1 MNKYLKTLAICA
13 LLLLTGTVA
22 AAPQADSAAAPEA
35 QACHSVQVNPLEMLP
50 CQSVYVPQMG
60 AFVVI
65 DSIDCSVDLLVRQ
78 GDSAVRVGRFVT
90 EDNLVKRHDLKN
102 IVRPR
107 SVAVIGHC
115 IVVLASSQ
123 KDSSYLALV
132 PMCQSL
138 HGGQDT
144 MQAAQKIAFNHTAYA
159 FRYDEA
165 ANEFVVVGSTS
176 VGYDMHVVGMDE
188 NHNLVAKTKFHYH
201 VPKQSEKILAADR
214 FGVGLTVVAISV
226 VFLAL
231 ICICF
236 IMKIFAGAIQKAE
249 RRKAAKAAAQK
260 GEPAAAAP
268 AVKSADVSGEVYAA
282 IAAAI
287 YAYDQDM
294 HDEEDTV
301 ITIQKVERA
310 WTPWNAK
317 FYNMNKYFAN
327 RK

>member
-1 MNKYLKTLAICA
+1 MNKYLKTLAICVM
-13 LLLLTGTVA
+13 LLLTGSVA
-22 AAPQADSAAAPEA
+22 AAPAADSAAAPEA
-35 QACHSVQVNPLEMLP
+35 QSCAPVQASPLEMLP

-65 DSIDCSVDLLVRQ
+65 DSIDCCVDLLVRQ
-78 GDSAVRVGRFVT
+78 GDSAVRVGRFIT

-144 MQAAQKIAFNHTAYA
+144 MQAAQKVAFSNTAYA

-165 ANEFVVVGSTS
+165 ANEFVVVGKNA
-176 VGYDMHVVGMDE
+176 VGYDLNVVGFDKE
-188 NHNLVAKTKFHYH
+188 QNLVATSKFHYH
-201 VPKQSEKILAADR
+201 VPKQSEKILASDPH
-214 FGVGLTVVAISV
+214 GYGLTLVAVAV
-226 VFLAL
+226 VFIAL

-236 IMKIFAGAIQKAE
+236 IMKLFASSIQKAE
-249 RRKAAKAAAQK
+249 NRKSAKAAAK
-260 GEPAAAAP
+260 SGAAAP
-268 AVKSADVSGEVYAA
+268 VSAVKSADVSGEVYAA

-287 YAYDQDM
+287 YAYDEDM